1 MVQRE
6 AGHSSV
12 GYNPPRITEALP
24 DKVIGQLL
32 GVSEEARIEKKE
44 VKHSSKVVYPQ

>member
-24 DKVIGQLL
+24 RNKFNHCLL
-32 GVSEEARIEKKE
+32 RLTYSILIFKFKLT
-44 VKHSSKVVYPQ
+44 